1 MEHLIPDMG
10 PQEFFAHMQG
20 LYNIVESDPEKAR
33 AEAER
38 AMCAIL
44 ESMGYTEGVRLY
56 RQMVSLYL

>member
-1 MEHLIPDMG
+1 MEHVLPDMG
-10 PQEFFAHMQG
+10 PQEFATHLRG
-20 LYNIVESDPEKAR
+20 LYNIVEEEPERAR
-33 AEAER
+33 TEAVE